1 LLARRP
7 LLVVISACDSVQPE
21 RGAMEKET
29 FILQTTHSGR
39 LPINAVFSD
48 ERAARAETE
57 RAQQSGA
64 FEHIKL
70 VHMIGT
76 QKKVL
81 VEIGTPTNPKEVATR
96 SKSAAKGKPAPA
108 KKKQVSN
115 SQIMGRINLLITLAL
130 IAGVLYFAA
139 QYFMTK

>member
-1 LLARRP
+1 
-7 LLVVISACDSVQPE
+7 
-21 RGAMEKET
+21 MEKET